1 MQRGDLDVIVKLHL
15 KAKHVSESLFQTLQD
30 VLFEEIPS
38 FMFLIFITVHICS
51 LGYGIH
57 VAKIKR

>member
-1 MQRGDLDVIVKLHL
+1 MIVKLHL

-38 FMFLIFITVHICS
+38 FMFLIFITVHIRS